1 MQITKEITIE
11 TTIDIDPIYRLR
23 CSNSCIH
30 YDAIMG
36 VCGLF
41 GEIINEGGERVNK
54 CLGKFGTGELCK

>member
-41 GEIINEGGERVNK
+41 GEIINEGGERDENSYVSSIK
-54 CLGKFGTGELCK
+54 IRV